1 MVIARSAISALVPI
15 KDGALHISN
24 LREQLNKTL
33 LPHDE
38 IILVNDGSV
47 DQTSELLR
55 NWSRED
61 SRIQVLSN
69 DNHGIANAL
78 NLGLNSASNIWVA
91 RFDVDDIY
99 REDRIEKQLKEVS
112 IDTVTVFSDYSFRS
126 VTGKRLGVV
135 PSAVFPPATSVSL
148 FSSQRTPHPVS
159 LINREAVISVGG
171 YRQEDFPAEDLSLW
185 LRLSRV
191 GKLLTSP
198 HELLSYTIN
207 PMGVSST
214 KRNAQLAKKAELLT
228 SIGINP
234 SDYNDVTNDLLQ
246 ICRRYESYDQT
257 SIRKWLLCRELHLIS
272 ESQFKDF
279 SYPKMLHLHGVKTE
293 DMVDVTKFAFSTMHR
308 RLLRF
313 SV

>member
-1 MVIARSAISALVPI
+1 MAIARSAISALVPI

-38 IILVNDGSV
+38 IILVNDGSR
-47 DQTSELLR
+47 DQTSDLLR
-55 NWSRED
+55 IWSRED
-61 SRIQVLSN
+61 SRIQVLTN
-69 DNHGIANAL
+69 DKHGIANAL
-78 NLGLNSASNIWVA
+78 NMGLHRASNLWVA

-99 REDRIEKQLKEVS
+99 RDDRIEKQLKEVS
-112 IDTVTVFSDYSFRS
+112 TDTVTVFSDYSFRS

-135 PSAVFPPATSVSL
+135 PTAIFPIATSVSL

-159 LINREAVISVGG
+159 LLNRDAVISVGG

-214 KRNAQLAKKAELLT
+214 KRNAQLTKKAELLT

-234 SDYNDVTNDLLQ
+234 SDYNQVTKELLQ
-246 ICRRYESYDQT
+246 ICKSYESFNQT
-257 SIRKWLLCRELHLIS
+257 SLRKWLLCRELNLIS
-272 ESQFKDF
+272 ESQNKVLRF
-279 SYPKMLHLHGVKTE
+279 PKTLHLHGLKTE
-293 DMVDVTKFAFSTMHR
+293 DLVDITKFAFTTMHR
-308 RLLRF
+308 KLLRF
-313 SV
+313 SI

>member
-1 MVIARSAISALVPI
+1 MGIARSAISALVPI
-15 KDGALHISN
+15 KDGSIHISN

-38 IILVNDGSV
+38 IILVNDGSM
-47 DQTSELLR
+47 DQTPELLR
-55 NWSRED
+55 IWSRED
-61 SRIQVLSN
+61 SRIQVLN
-69 DNHGIANAL
+69 NKNHGIANAL
-78 NLGLNSASNIWVA
+78 NLGLNSAANIWVA
-91 RFDVDDIY
+91 RFDVDDVY

-112 IDTVTVFSDYSFRS
+112 TDTVTVFSDYSFRS
-126 VTGKRLGVV
+126 LTGKQLGVV
-135 PSAVFPPATSVSL
+135 PSAVFSPATSVSL
-148 FSSQRTPHPVS
+148 VSSQRTPHPVS
-159 LINREAVISVGG
+159 LLNREAVISVGG

-207 PMGVSST
+207 SMGVSST
-214 KRNAQLAKKAELLT
+214 KRNAQLAKKRELLA

-234 SDYNDVTNDLLQ
+234 SDYNLVKSGLLQ
-246 ICRRYESYDQT
+246 ICRSYESYDQT

-272 ESQFKDF
+272 ETQNKDF
-279 SYPKMLHLHGVKTE
+279 MYPKMLHLHGVKSE
-293 DMVDVTKFAFSTMHR
+293 DFVDVTKFAFTTIQR

-313 SV
+313 SL

>member
-1 MVIARSAISALVPI
+1 MTIVRSAISALVPI
-15 KDGALHISN
+15 KDGALHIAN

-38 IILVNDGSV
+38 IILVNDGSR
-47 DQTSELLR
+47 DQTSDLVR
-55 NWSRED
+55 IWSRED
-61 SRIQVLSN
+61 SRIQLLTN
-69 DNHGIANAL
+69 NKHGIANAL
-78 NLGLNSASNIWVA
+78 NMGLQRASNIWIA

-99 REDRIEKQLKEVS
+99 RDDRIEKQLKEVS
-112 IDTVTVFSDYSFRS
+112 TDTVTVFSDYSFRS

-135 PSAVFPPATSVSL
+135 PTAIFPIATSVSL

-159 LINREAVISVGG
+159 FLNRDAVISVGG

-214 KRNAQLAKKAELLT
+214 KRNAQLAKKQELLT

-234 SDYNDVTNDLLQ
+234 SDYNQATNEILQ
-246 ICRRYESYDQT
+246 ICKSYGSYDQT
-257 SIRKWLLCRELHLIS
+257 SIRKWLLCRELNLIS
-272 ESQFKDF
+272 ESQNRVFR
-279 SYPKMLHLHGVKTE
+279 YPKKLHLHGVKPE
-293 DMVDVTKFAFSTMHR
+293 DLVDITKFAFTTMNR

-313 SV
+313 SI